1 MTENDVHCLV
11 CWIRVSCNPIHSFL
25 PLIIL
30 QKYIHSTHLSGR
42 LELSVCMCRLCIC
55 LSMCLCVGV
64 LVSICVHDFLLVF
77 IITNID
83 LPSYLSSTH
92 PSIPVNA
99 LAAVAC
105 TDLGTAAKLLREEAV
120 AGIGI
125 EEGQETET
133 GVGTEGRTGG
143 RGEDRGLET
152 DGRCRIP

>member
-64 LVSICVHDFLLVF
+64 LVSICVHQNKYRSSLLS
-77 IITNID
+77 II
-83 LPSYLSSTH
+83 Y
-92 PSIPVNA
+92 PSINPCQCFSGSSMYGPGDSGKA
-99 LAAVAC
+99 PERRGSSR
-105 TDLGTAAKLLREEAV
+105 DRDRGG
-120 AGIGI
+120 AGDRDR
-125 EEGQETET
+125 
-133 GVGTEGRTGG
+133 GRDRGSD
-143 RGEDRGLET
+143 RGERRRSRSRDR
-152 DGRCRIP
+152 R